1 MKKQILE
8 ILEDLKFNQDLIN
21 TVNAMNTFDS
31 VYENPYHNLEALKS
45 VSDYD
50 RFLLSLHA
58 LVFAKEAYQKLG
70 IPPFIFKESM
80 EDLNL
85 RSTKYYEN
93 NKQWGIKETDLKWL
107 NMLFNLK
114 LFKLNS
120 LRFQI
125 FPMDYLE
132 MERSGQDFLELNQSI
147 KKRFPDATPLIN
159 IHIETNTNL
168 NEEAVD
174 KSLILAQSFF
184 SEFFPDYKPEGF
196 ITRTWLLHPSLR
208 KLLPIDSNIIS
219 FASRFEILG
228 LSNNH
233 SQALVRIYGS
243 DDLEKIR
250 RMKKITTLQKGAFSI
265 YQDLGVGIGFLEM
278 KGNLNDKSSLPQI
291 LRQ

>member
-1 MKKQILE
+1 MQNEILE
-8 ILEDLKFNQDLIN
+8 IIEDLGFDQDLIN
-21 TVNAMNTFDS
+21 HVKLIKTMPKTS
-31 VYENPYHNLEALKS
+31 KNPYHNLESLKS
-45 VSDYD
+45 ISDYD

-58 LVFAKEAYQKLG
+58 LVFAKKDYQKLG
-70 IPPFIFKESM
+70 IPPFIFNESM

-85 RSTKYYEN
+85 RATKYYK
-93 NKQWGIKETDLKWL
+93 NKNEWGIKETDLKWL
-107 NMLFNLK
+107 QMLFNLK

-125 FPMDYLE
+125 FPMDYIE
-132 MERSGQDFLELNQSI
+132 MERSGQDFLELSDDV
-147 KKRFPDATPLIN
+147 KKRFPEGTPLIN
-159 IHIETNTNL
+159 IHIETNTKL

-184 SEFFPDYKPEGF
+184 SEFFPNYKPKGF

-208 KLLPIDSNIIS
+208 RLLPIDSNIIS

-228 LSNNH
+228 LSNNY
-233 SQALVRIYGS
+233 SQALYRIYGS
-243 DDLEKIR
+243 SDFERIR
-250 RMKKITTLQKGAFSI
+250 RMSKITTLQKGAFSI
-265 YQDLGVGIGFLEM
+265 YQNLGVGIGFLEM